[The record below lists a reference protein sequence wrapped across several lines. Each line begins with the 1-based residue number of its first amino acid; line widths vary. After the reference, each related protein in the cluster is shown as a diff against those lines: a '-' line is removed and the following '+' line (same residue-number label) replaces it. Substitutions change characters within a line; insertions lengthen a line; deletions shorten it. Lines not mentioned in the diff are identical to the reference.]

1 MYRIKSSIIKTCMIQ
16 ILMVFWSVIMIIIL
30 LISLEY
36 DPDAKYKLVVAIV
49 VFGIICISA
58 IYNYIKVGEGIFEDG
73 VIYRGVFRSWEICKG
88 YQIYPDDADNANI
101 TIYFEARSIDI
112 QVESMDIERID
123 NILSKHCVKKI
134 DLHQDH

>member
-1 MYRIKSSIIKTCMIQ
+1 
-16 ILMVFWSVIMIIIL
+16 MIIII

-36 DPDAKYKLVVAIV
+36 DPNAKYELVAAIV
-49 VFGIICISA
+49 VFGIICIST

-73 VIYRGVFRSWEICKG
+73 VIYRGVFRNWEICKG
-88 YQIYPDDADNANI
+88 YQIYPDDEVNANI

-112 QVESMDIERID
+112 QVESTNIERID

-134 DLHQDH
+134 DVHQEH